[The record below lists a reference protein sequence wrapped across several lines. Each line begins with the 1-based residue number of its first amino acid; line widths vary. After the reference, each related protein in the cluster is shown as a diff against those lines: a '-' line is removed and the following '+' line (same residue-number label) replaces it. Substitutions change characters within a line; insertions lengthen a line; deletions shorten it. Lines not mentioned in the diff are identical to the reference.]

1 MSAKPN
7 AAHKKPVVVWRMESQ
22 LGTLMKK
29 QPNSPRISE
38 AKMNTRMMIS
48 SVLGNSMPKFFCTNS
63 GSKNKNSTSRQI
75 AAFSY
80 SPRRIDE
87 TRIATT
93 TRRRMI

>member
-75 AAFSY
+75 AAFS
-80 SPRRIDE
+80 
-87 TRIATT
+87 
-93 TRRRMI
+93 